1 MIKPWNSLPEDMKLP
16 ELKPYYRSLYKK
28 RGSLLVKRGFDI
40 MASLFLLLPAIPVMA
55 GVAVWIKLDSNGP
68 VFFRQDRVTQY
79 GKTFRICKFRTM
91 EVQPEGTGPQVTA
104 GKDPRITGVG
114 KKIRSVRLDEIPQL
128 FNILT
133 GDMTFVGTRP
143 EVPHYVDQY
152 KKEWKATLLLPA
164 GVTSGASVK
173 YRNEDEQLK
182 ELMDKGLSV
191 DEAYMKHIL
200 PEKMKVNLRE
210 INDFTLLHDF
220 GILLKTL
227 VAVIK

>member
-1 MIKPWNSLPEDMKLP
+1 MIKPWKMLPEDMKLP

-55 GVAVWIKLDSNGP
+55 GVAVWIKLDSKGP
-68 VFFRQDRVTQY
+68 VFFRQDRVTQ
-79 GKTFRICKFRTM
+79 
-91 EVQPEGTGPQVTA
+91 
-104 GKDPRITGVG
+104 RITGVG
-114 KKIRSVRLDEIPQL
+114 RKIRSVRLDEIPQL

>member
-1 MIKPWNSLPEDMKLP
+1 MIKPWKMLPEDMKLP

-55 GVAVWIKLDSNGP
+55 GVAVWIKLDSKGP
-68 VFFRQDRVTQY
+68 VFFRQERVTSY
-79 GKTFRICKFRTM
+79 RLLRRFRI
-91 EVQPEGTGPQVTA
+91 
-104 GKDPRITGVG
+104 
-114 KKIRSVRLDEIPQL
+114 DEIPQL